1 MFLNFRFFEAYKQ
14 TDILSYC
21 SDWFCRKLSLK
32 SREGMDKKYYFYDFI
47 CQFDRSLFKTR
58 DPESKHKTFIVKTFI
73 SLLYRSNLLKAYR
86 GTVVSLWNPVSP
98 ESERKKIIKQPLRL
112 IKQNLKNKW
121 SQIYNRYGSYF
132 GRNNPLLIFALF
144 RYFFFR
150 WKVMFRL
157 LFWPEML
164 ERRESIRCL

>member
-1 MFLNFRFFEAYKQ
+1 MTVFGLVLFLNFRFFEAYKQ

-73 SLLYRSNLLKAYR
+73 SLLYQSNLLKAYR
-86 GTVVSLWNPVSP
+86 GIVVSLWNLVSP

-112 IKQNLKNKW
+112 MKQNLK
-121 SQIYNRYGSYF
+121 INRVRY
-132 GRNNPLLIFALF
+132 ITVTALTS
-144 RYFFFR
+144 
-150 WKVMFRL
+150 VEIIL
-157 LFWPEML
+157 
-164 ERRESIRCL
+164 C